1 MHALQPRTPG
11 RGSASESVHGGGRP
25 YGRSRSFEASM
36 HGGWR
41 VVLGAGDGRARARA
55 GAGGEGRLRKL
66 EATANF
72 FAGCHRLS
80 LGSLAFVRLVA
91 QLLLDLAD
99 VGG

>member
-1 MHALQPRTPG
+1 MLCSRELLGVGAR
-11 RGSASESVHGGGRP
+11 ASQCT
-25 YGRSRSFEASM
+25 
-36 HGGWR
+36 
-41 VVLGAGDGRARARA
+41 GAGVRTGVAVLLKRACTAGGVSYLERETGARARGRAR
-55 GAGGEGRLRKL
+55 GGEGRLRKL